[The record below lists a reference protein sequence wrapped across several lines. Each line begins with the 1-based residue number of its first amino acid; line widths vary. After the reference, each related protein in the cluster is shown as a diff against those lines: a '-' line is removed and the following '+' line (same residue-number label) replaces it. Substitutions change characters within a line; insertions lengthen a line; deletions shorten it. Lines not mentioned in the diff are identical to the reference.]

1 MISENSKQ
9 NEYSYKSQNSNY
21 KEDSYKSYKG
31 KGSESIEYGN
41 ENSSEQK
48 RTNTIISKSS
58 SKSSNIVDSQSLK
71 IINVRDQ
78 YLCPKEG
85 CKCIPHILS
94 AHCDTGIIVMKCDKE
109 HSFTMDVEEYMEIM
123 DKKINKNSEDECHK
137 RIEDYVYDNNNK
149 SNNPPNNEDDS
160 YINIFKE
167 KNKNIS
173 NIIRA
178 YNQLLLTQEDQPDNF
193 LHNQNLINLAN
204 QIVEENSIF
213 ANYNKQKKEGRDI
226 SNKKEL
232 KNVNIDKII
241 EESIKDNKENEEEA
255 LKKLNDEYSICLEEY
270 IKNDE
275 LCLKLRGAK
284 DEVKYPKLG
293 NEGFKYISQIRF
305 KDLIE
310 INLSNNNISDIT
322 YLNNMLLPHLEI
334 LNFSDNQIVNITP
347 VANLVSKNLF
357 EIYLQNNQIEDIT
370 PFENAKFSIWSLKI
384 LRLDGN
390 KFFQNERENQ
400 GKADIQKL
408 VAKFGKRLIYE
419 KKSWVD
425 FNKKYN
431 SDVDENEKKLDLG
444 SKRNSDIIVDL
455 LPLLTYPNNIKIL
468 ILDNDKITDANYLTM
483 MPLYKLTYLDLSL
496 NYISNI
502 NFVKKL
508 AIKCKDLKI
517 LYLHDNKIN
526 DLTPLM
532 SYKNDQKELTFEK
545 LGILTLKNNS
555 LNLKDPI
562 TNEII
567 IGLVQKGN
575 LTLDYKEEE
584 MPQIKEIKA
593 SLDSQIEPPSSEHGG
608 EYAAAKS
615 GMKQLAGPSIICP

>member
-1 MISENSKQ
+1 MISENSKY
-9 NEYSYKSQNSNY
+9 NEYSNKSQNFKYN
-21 KEDSYKSYKG
+21 EESYKG
-31 KGSESIEYGN
+31 QGSESLEVGS
-41 ENSSEQK
+41 EKSSEQK
-48 RTNTIISKSS
+48 KTNTIISNSS
-58 SKSSNIVDSQSLK
+58 SKSSNIVGPQSLK
-71 IINVRDQ
+71 IIKVRDQ
-78 YLCPKEG
+78 YLCPEEG
-85 CKCIPHILS
+85 CECIPHISS
-94 AHCDTGIIVMKCDKE
+94 AHCDTGIIVMECDKGHLFE
-109 HSFTMDVEEYMEIM
+109 IDVEEYMEKM
-123 DKKINKNSEDECHK
+123 DKKINKNSEDEFYK
-137 RIEDYVYDNNNK
+137 RDENYIYDNNHII
-149 SNNPPNNEDDS
+149 SNNPPNNENDPL
-160 YINIFKE
+160 INRIKE
-167 KNKNIS
+167 KNKVIS

-178 YNQLLLTQEDQPDNF
+178 YNQLLLIQEDRPDNF

-204 QIVEENSIF
+204 QILEENSIF
-213 ANYNKQKKEGRDI
+213 PNY
-226 SNKKEL
+226 
-232 KNVNIDKII
+232 IDKII
-241 EESIKDNKENEEEA
+241 EESIKDNKDNEEQA
-255 LKKLNDEYSICLEEY
+255 LKNLNEKYSIYLENYYQNDEF
-270 IKNDE
+270 
-275 LCLKLRGAK
+275 CLKLRGAK

-419 KKSWVD
+419 KKSWDD

-431 SDVDENEKKLDLG
+431 SDVDENEGKLDLG

-455 LPLLTYPNNIKIL
+455 LPLLTYPNNIKTL
-468 ILDNDKITDANYLTM
+468 ILDNDKIIDANYLTM
-483 MPLYKLTYLDLSL
+483 MPLNKLTYLDLSL

-532 SYKNDQKELTFEK
+532 SYKNDQKELIFEK
-545 LGILTLKNNS
+545 LETLTLKNNS

-567 IGLVQKGN
+567 IGFAQKGN

-584 MPQIKEIKA
+584 VPQIKEIKA
-593 SLDSQIEPPSSEHGG
+593 SLDSQIKPPPSEHGG

>member
-1 MISENSKQ
+1 
-9 NEYSYKSQNSNY
+9 
-21 KEDSYKSYKG
+21 
-31 KGSESIEYGN
+31 
-41 ENSSEQK
+41 
-48 RTNTIISKSS
+48 
-58 SKSSNIVDSQSLK
+58 
-71 IINVRDQ
+71 
-78 YLCPKEG
+78 
-85 CKCIPHILS
+85 
-94 AHCDTGIIVMKCDKE
+94 
-109 HSFTMDVEEYMEIM
+109 
-123 DKKINKNSEDECHK
+123 
-137 RIEDYVYDNNNK
+137 
-149 SNNPPNNEDDS
+149 
-160 YINIFKE
+160 
-167 KNKNIS
+167 
-173 NIIRA
+173 
-178 YNQLLLTQEDQPDNF
+178 

-204 QIVEENSIF
+204 QILEENSIF
-213 ANYNKQKKEGRDI
+213 PNY
-226 SNKKEL
+226 
-232 KNVNIDKII
+232 IDKII

-310 INLSNNNISDIT
+310 INLSNNNISDIS

-334 LNFSDNQIVNITP
+334 LNFSDNQIANITP

-419 KKSWVD
+419 IKSWDD

-431 SDVDENEKKLDLG
+431 SDVDENEDKLDLG

-532 SYKNDQKELTFEK
+532 SYKNDQKELIFEK
-545 LGILTLKNNS
+545 LETLTLKNNI

-575 LTLDYKEEE
+575 LTLDYKGEEV
-584 MPQIKEIKA
+584 PQIKEIKA
-593 SLDSQIEPPSSEHGG
+593 SLDSQIKPPPSEHGG

>member
-1 MISENSKQ
+1 MISENSKY
-9 NEYSYKSQNSNY
+9 NEYSNKSQNFKYN
-21 KEDSYKSYKG
+21 EESYKG
-31 KGSESIEYGN
+31 QGSESLEVGS
-41 ENSSEQK
+41 EKSSEQK
-48 RTNTIISKSS
+48 KTNTIISNSS
-58 SKSSNIVDSQSLK
+58 SKSSNIVGPQSLK
-71 IINVRDQ
+71 IIKVRDQ
-78 YLCPKEG
+78 YLCPEEG
-85 CKCIPHILS
+85 CECIPHISS
-94 AHCDTGIIVMKCDKE
+94 AHCDTGIIVMECDKG
-109 HSFTMDVEEYMEIM
+109 HSFAIDVEEYMEKM
-123 DKKINKNSEDECHK
+123 DKKINKNSEDEFYK
-137 RIEDYVYDNNNK
+137 RDENYIYDNNHII
-149 SNNPPNNEDDS
+149 SNNPPNNENDPL
-160 YINIFKE
+160 INRIKE
-167 KNKNIS
+167 KNKVIS

-178 YNQLLLTQEDQPDNF
+178 YNQLLLIQEDRPDNF

-204 QIVEENSIF
+204 QILEENSIF
-213 ANYNKQKKEGRDI
+213 PNY
-226 SNKKEL
+226 
-232 KNVNIDKII
+232 IDKII
-241 EESIKDNKENEEEA
+241 EESIKDNKDNEEQA
-255 LKKLNDEYSICLEEY
+255 LKNLNEKYSIYLENYYQNDEF
-270 IKNDE
+270 
-275 LCLKLRGAK
+275 CLKLRGAK

-334 LNFSDNQIVNITP
+334 LNFSDNQIANITP

-431 SDVDENEKKLDLG
+431 SDADENEDKLDLG

-455 LPLLTYPNNIKIL
+455 LPLLTYPNNIKTL
-468 ILDNDKITDANYLTM
+468 ILDNDKIIDANYLTM

-496 NYISNI
+496 NFISNI
-502 NFVKKL
+502 NFLKKL
-508 AIKCKDLKI
+508 AIKCKDLQI

-532 SYKNDQKELTFEK
+532 SYKNDQKELIFEK
-545 LGILTLKNNS
+545 LGIFTLKNNS

-567 IGLVQKGN
+567 IGFVQKGN

-593 SLDSQIEPPSSEHGG
+593 SLDSQIKPPPSEHGG
-608 EYAAAKS
+608 EYAAAKF
-615 GMKQLAGPSIICP
+615 GMSQLQDHQ

>member
-1 MISENSKQ
+1 MISENSKY
-9 NEYSYKSQNSNY
+9 NEYSNKSQNFKYN
-21 KEDSYKSYKG
+21 EESYKG
-31 KGSESIEYGN
+31 QGSESLEVGS
-41 ENSSEQK
+41 EKSSEQK
-48 RTNTIISKSS
+48 KTNTIISNSS
-58 SKSSNIVDSQSLK
+58 SKSSNIVGPQSLK
-71 IINVRDQ
+71 IIKVRDQ
-78 YLCPKEG
+78 YLCPEEG
-85 CKCIPHILS
+85 CECIPHISS
-94 AHCDTGIIVMKCDKE
+94 AHCDTGIIVMECDKG
-109 HSFTMDVEEYMEIM
+109 HSFAIDVEEYMEKM
-123 DKKINKNSEDECHK
+123 DKKINKNSEDEFYK
-137 RIEDYVYDNNNK
+137 RDENYIYDNNHII
-149 SNNPPNNEDDS
+149 SNNPPNNENDPL
-160 YINIFKE
+160 INRIKE
-167 KNKNIS
+167 KNKVIS

-178 YNQLLLTQEDQPDNF
+178 YNQLLLIQEDRPDNF

-204 QIVEENSIF
+204 QILEENSIF
-213 ANYNKQKKEGRDI
+213 PNY
-226 SNKKEL
+226 
-232 KNVNIDKII
+232 IDKII
-241 EESIKDNKENEEEA
+241 EESIKDNKDNEEQA
-255 LKKLNDEYSICLEEY
+255 LKNLNEKYSIYLENYYQNDEF
-270 IKNDE
+270 
-275 LCLKLRGAK
+275 CLKLRGAK

-310 INLSNNNISDIT
+310 INLSNNNISDIS

-419 KKSWVD
+419 KKSWDD

-431 SDVDENEKKLDLG
+431 SNADENEDKLDLG

-496 NYISNI
+496 NFISNI
-502 NFVKKL
+502 NFLKKL
-508 AIKCKDLKI
+508 AIKCKDLQI

-532 SYKNDQKELTFEK
+532 SYKNDQKELIFEK
-545 LGILTLKNNS
+545 LGIFTLKNNS

-567 IGLVQKGN
+567 IGFVQKGN

-584 MPQIKEIKA
+584 VPQIKEIKA
-593 SLDSQIEPPSSEHGG
+593 SLDSQIKPPPSEHGG
-608 EYAAAKS
+608 EYAAAKF
-615 GMKQLAGPSIICP
+615 GMSQLQDHQ

>member
-1 MISENSKQ
+1 MISENSKY
-9 NEYSYKSQNSNY
+9 NEYSNKSQNFKYN
-21 KEDSYKSYKG
+21 EESYKG
-31 KGSESIEYGN
+31 QGSESLEVGS
-41 ENSSEQK
+41 EKSSEQK
-48 RTNTIISKSS
+48 KTNTIISNSS
-58 SKSSNIVDSQSLK
+58 SKSSNIVGPQSLK
-71 IINVRDQ
+71 IIKVRDQ
-78 YLCPKEG
+78 YLCPEEG
-85 CKCIPHILS
+85 CECIPHISS
-94 AHCDTGIIVMKCDKE
+94 AHCDTGIIVMECDKG
-109 HSFTMDVEEYMEIM
+109 HSFAIDVEEYMEKM
-123 DKKINKNSEDECHK
+123 DKKINKNSEDEFYK
-137 RIEDYVYDNNNK
+137 RDENYIYDNNHII
-149 SNNPPNNEDDS
+149 SNNPPNNENDPL
-160 YINIFKE
+160 INRIKE
-167 KNKNIS
+167 KNKVIS

-204 QIVEENSIF
+204 QILEENSIF
-213 ANYNKQKKEGRDI
+213 PNY
-226 SNKKEL
+226 
-232 KNVNIDKII
+232 IDKII
-241 EESIKDNKENEEEA
+241 EESIKDNKDNEEQA
-255 LKKLNDEYSICLEEY
+255 LKNLNEKYSIYLENYYQNDEF
-270 IKNDE
+270 
-275 LCLKLRGAK
+275 CLKLRGAK

-419 KKSWVD
+419 KKSWDD

-431 SDVDENEKKLDLG
+431 SNADENEDKLDLG

-455 LPLLTYPNNIKIL
+455 LPLLTYPNNIKTL
-468 ILDNDKITDANYLTM
+468 ILDNDKIIDANYLTM

-496 NYISNI
+496 NFISNI
-502 NFVKKL
+502 NFLKKL
-508 AIKCKDLKI
+508 AIKCKDLQI

-532 SYKNDQKELTFEK
+532 SYKNDQKELIFEK
-545 LGILTLKNNS
+545 LGIFTLKNNS

-567 IGLVQKGN
+567 IGFVQKGN

-584 MPQIKEIKA
+584 VPQIKEIKA
-593 SLDSQIEPPSSEHGG
+593 SLDSQIKPPPSEHGG
-608 EYAAAKS
+608 EYAAAKF
-615 GMKQLAGPSIICP
+615 GMSQLQDHQ

>member
-1 MISENSKQ
+1 MISENSKY
-9 NEYSYKSQNSNY
+9 NEYSNKSQNFKYN
-21 KEDSYKSYKG
+21 EESYKG
-31 KGSESIEYGN
+31 QGSESLEVGS
-41 ENSSEQK
+41 EKSSEQK
-48 RTNTIISKSS
+48 KTNTIISNSS
-58 SKSSNIVDSQSLK
+58 SKSSNIVGPQSLK
-71 IINVRDQ
+71 IIKVRDQ
-78 YLCPKEG
+78 YLCPEEG
-85 CKCIPHILS
+85 CECIPHISS
-94 AHCDTGIIVMKCDKE
+94 AHCDTGIIVMECDKG
-109 HSFTMDVEEYMEIM
+109 HSFAIDVEEYMEKM
-123 DKKINKNSEDECHK
+123 DKKINKNSEDEFYK
-137 RIEDYVYDNNNK
+137 RDENYIYDNNHNK
-149 SNNPPNNEDDS
+149 SNNPPNNENDPL
-160 YINIFKE
+160 INRIKE
-167 KNKNIS
+167 KNKVIS
-173 NIIRA
+173 DIIRA
-178 YNQLLLTQEDQPDNF
+178 YNQLLLIQEDRPDNF

-204 QIVEENSIF
+204 QILEENSIF
-213 ANYNKQKKEGRDI
+213 PNY
-226 SNKKEL
+226 
-232 KNVNIDKII
+232 IDKII
-241 EESIKDNKENEEEA
+241 EESIKDNKDNEEEA
-255 LKKLNDEYSICLEEY
+255 LKKLNDEYSIYLENY
-270 IKNDE
+270 YQNDE
-275 LCLKLRGAK
+275 FCLKLRGAK

-334 LNFSDNQIVNITP
+334 LNFSDNQIANITP

-390 KFFQNERENQ
+390 KFFQNEKENQ

-419 KKSWVD
+419 KKSWDD

-431 SDVDENEKKLDLG
+431 SCADENEDKLDLG

-455 LPLLTYPNNIKIL
+455 LPLLTYPNNIKTL
-468 ILDNDKITDANYLTM
+468 ILDNDKIIDANYLTM

-532 SYKNDQKELTFEK
+532 SYKNDQKELIFEK
-545 LGILTLKNNS
+545 LETLTLKNNS

-567 IGLVQKGN
+567 IGFVQKGN

-584 MPQIKEIKA
+584 VLQIKEIKA
-593 SLDSQIEPPSSEHGG
+593 SLVLPSQLGQHGG
-608 EYAAAKS
+608 EYAAAQAGKN
-615 GMKQLAGPSIICP
+615 QLDLYNA

>member
-1 MISENSKQ
+1 MISENSKY
-9 NEYSYKSQNSNY
+9 NEYSNKSQNFKY
-21 KEDSYKSYKG
+21 KEESYKG
-31 KGSESIEYGN
+31 QGSESLEVGS
-41 ENSSEQK
+41 EKSSEQK
-48 RTNTIISKSS
+48 KTNTIISNSS
-58 SKSSNIVDSQSLK
+58 SKSSNIVGPQSLK
-71 IINVRDQ
+71 IIKVRDQ
-78 YLCPKEG
+78 YLCPEEG
-85 CKCIPHILS
+85 CECIPHISS
-94 AHCDTGIIVMKCDKE
+94 AHCDTGIIVMECDKG
-109 HSFTMDVEEYMEIM
+109 HSFAIDVEEYMEKM
-123 DKKINKNSEDECHK
+123 DKKINKNSEDEFYK
-137 RIEDYVYDNNNK
+137 RDENYIYDNNHNISK
-149 SNNPPNNEDDS
+149 NPPNNENDPL
-160 YINIFKE
+160 INRIKE
-167 KNKNIS
+167 KNKVIS

-178 YNQLLLTQEDQPDNF
+178 YNQLLLIQEDRPDNF

-204 QIVEENSIF
+204 QILEENSIF
-213 ANYNKQKKEGRDI
+213 PNY
-226 SNKKEL
+226 
-232 KNVNIDKII
+232 IDKII
-241 EESIKDNKENEEEA
+241 EESIKDNKKNEEEA
-255 LKKLNDEYSICLEEY
+255 LKKLNDEYSIYLENY
-270 IKNDE
+270 YQNDE
-275 LCLKLRGAK
+275 FCLKLRGAK

-334 LNFSDNQIVNITP
+334 LNFSDNQIANITP

-390 KFFQNERENQ
+390 KFFQNEKENQ

-419 KKSWVD
+419 KKSWDD

-431 SDVDENEKKLDLG
+431 SYADENEDKLDLS

-455 LPLLTYPNNIKIL
+455 LPLLTYPNKIKTL
-468 ILDNDKITDANYLTM
+468 ILDNDKIIDANYLTM
-483 MPLYKLTYLDLSL
+483 MPLNKLTYLDLSL

-532 SYKNDQKELTFEK
+532 SYKNDQKELIFEK
-545 LGILTLKNNS
+545 LETLTLKNNS

-567 IGLVQKGN
+567 IGFVQKGN

-593 SLDSQIEPPSSEHGG
+593 SLDSQIEPPPSEHGG
-608 EYAAAKS
+608 EIAAAKS
-615 GMKQLAGPSIICP
+615 GMKQLADINNM

>member
-1 MISENSKQ
+1 MISENSKY
-9 NEYSYKSQNSNY
+9 NEYSNKSQNFKYN
-21 KEDSYKSYKG
+21 EESYKG
-31 KGSESIEYGN
+31 QGSESLEVGS
-41 ENSSEQK
+41 EKSSEQK
-48 RTNTIISKSS
+48 KTNTIISNSS
-58 SKSSNIVDSQSLK
+58 SKSSNIVGPQSLK
-71 IINVRDQ
+71 IIKVRDQ

-85 CKCIPHILS
+85 CKCIPHISS
-94 AHCDTGIIVMKCDKE
+94 AHCDTGIIVMKCEKGHPFE
-109 HSFTMDVEEYMEIM
+109 IDVEEYMEKM
-123 DKKINKNSEDECHK
+123 DKKINKNSEDEFYK
-137 RIEDYVYDNNNK
+137 RDENYIYDNNHII
-149 SNNPPNNEDDS
+149 SNNPPNNENDPL
-160 YINIFKE
+160 INRIKE
-167 KNKNIS
+167 KNKVIS

-178 YNQLLLTQEDQPDNF
+178 YNQLLLIQEDRPDNF

-204 QIVEENSIF
+204 QILEENSIF
-213 ANYNKQKKEGRDI
+213 PNY
-226 SNKKEL
+226 
-232 KNVNIDKII
+232 IDKII
-241 EESIKDNKENEEEA
+241 EESIKDNKDNEEQA
-255 LKKLNDEYSICLEEY
+255 LKNLNEKYSIYLENYYQNDEF
-270 IKNDE
+270 
-275 LCLKLRGAK
+275 CLKLRGAK

-334 LNFSDNQIVNITP
+334 LNFSDNLIENITP

-400 GKADIQKL
+400 RKQDIQKL

-419 KKSWVD
+419 KKSWDD

-431 SDVDENEKKLDLG
+431 SDADENEDKLDLG

-455 LPLLTYPNNIKIL
+455 LPLLTYPNNIKTL
-468 ILDNDKITDANYLTM
+468 ILDNDKIIDANYLTM

-502 NFVKKL
+502 NFLKKL
-508 AIKCKDLKI
+508 AIKCKDLQI

-532 SYKNDQKELTFEK
+532 SYKNDQKELIFEK
-545 LGILTLKNNS
+545 LETLTLKNNI

-567 IGLVQKGN
+567 IGFVQKGN

-615 GMKQLAGPSIICP
+615 GMKQLAGPSIICK

>member
-1 MISENSKQ
+1 MISENSKY
-9 NEYSYKSQNSNY
+9 NEYSNKSQNFKYN
-21 KEDSYKSYKG
+21 EESYKG
-31 KGSESIEYGN
+31 QGSESLEVGS
-41 ENSSEQK
+41 EKSSEQK
-48 RTNTIISKSS
+48 KTNTIISNSS
-58 SKSSNIVDSQSLK
+58 SKSSNIVGPQSLK
-71 IINVRDQ
+71 IIKVRDQ
-78 YLCPKEG
+78 YLCPEEG
-85 CKCIPHILS
+85 CECIPHISS
-94 AHCDTGIIVMKCDKE
+94 AHCDTGIIVMECDKGHPFE
-109 HSFTMDVEEYMEIM
+109 IDVEEYMEKM
-123 DKKINKNSEDECHK
+123 DKKINKNSEDEFYK
-137 RIEDYVYDNNNK
+137 RDENYIYDNNHNI
-149 SNNPPNNEDDS
+149 SNNPPNNENDPL
-160 YINIFKE
+160 INRIKE
-167 KNKNIS
+167 KNKVIS

-178 YNQLLLTQEDQPDNF
+178 YNQLLLIQEDRPINF

-204 QIVEENSIF
+204 QILEENSIF
-213 ANYNKQKKEGRDI
+213 PNY
-226 SNKKEL
+226 
-232 KNVNIDKII
+232 IDKII
-241 EESIKDNKENEEEA
+241 EESIKDNKDNEEQA
-255 LKKLNDEYSICLEEY
+255 LKNLNEKYSIYLENYYQNDEF
-270 IKNDE
+270 
-275 LCLKLRGAK
+275 CLKLRGAK

-334 LNFSDNQIVNITP
+334 LNFSDNQIANITP

-400 GKADIQKL
+400 RKQDIQKL

-419 KKSWVD
+419 KKSWDD

-431 SDVDENEKKLDLG
+431 SDADENEDKLDLG

-455 LPLLTYPNNIKIL
+455 LPLLTYPNKIKTL
-468 ILDNDKITDANYLTM
+468 ILDNDKIIDANYLTM
-483 MPLYKLTYLDLSL
+483 MPLSKLTYLDLSL

-508 AIKCKDLKI
+508 AIKCKDLQI

-575 LTLDYKEEE
+575 LTLDYKGEEV
-584 MPQIKEIKA
+584 PQIKEIKA
-593 SLDSQIEPPSSEHGG
+593 SLDSQIKPPPSEHGG
-608 EYAAAKS
+608 EYAAAKF
-615 GMKQLAGPSIICP
+615 GMSQLQDHQ

>member
-1 MISENSKQ
+1 MISENSKY
-9 NEYSYKSQNSNY
+9 NEYSNKSQNFKYN
-21 KEDSYKSYKG
+21 EESYKG
-31 KGSESIEYGN
+31 QGSESLEVGS
-41 ENSSEQK
+41 EKSSEQK
-48 RTNTIISKSS
+48 KTNTIISNSS
-58 SKSSNIVDSQSLK
+58 SKSSNIVGPQSLK
-71 IINVRDQ
+71 IIKVRDQ
-78 YLCPKEG
+78 YLCPEEG
-85 CKCIPHILS
+85 CECIPHISS
-94 AHCDTGIIVMKCDKE
+94 AHCDTGIIVMECEKGHQFE
-109 HSFTMDVEEYMEIM
+109 IDVEEYMEKM
-123 DKKINKNSEDECHK
+123 DKKINKNSEDEFYK
-137 RIEDYVYDNNNK
+137 RDENYIYDNNHNT
-149 SNNPPNNEDDS
+149 SNNPPNNENDPL
-160 YINIFKE
+160 INRIKE
-167 KNKNIS
+167 KNKVIS

-178 YNQLLLTQEDQPDNF
+178 YNQLLLIQEDRPINF

-204 QIVEENSIF
+204 QILEENSIF
-213 ANYNKQKKEGRDI
+213 PNY
-226 SNKKEL
+226 
-232 KNVNIDKII
+232 IDKII
-241 EESIKDNKENEEEA
+241 EESIKDNKDNEEQA
-255 LKKLNDEYSICLEEY
+255 LKNLNEKYSIYLENYYQNDEF
-270 IKNDE
+270 
-275 LCLKLRGAK
+275 CLKLRGAK

-334 LNFSDNQIVNITP
+334 LNFSDNQIANITP

-400 GKADIQKL
+400 RKQDIQKL

-431 SDVDENEKKLDLG
+431 SDADENEDKLDLG

-455 LPLLTYPNNIKIL
+455 LPLLTYPNNIKTL
-468 ILDNDKITDANYLTM
+468 ILDNDKIIDANYLTM
-483 MPLYKLTYLDLSL
+483 MPLSKLTYLDLSL

-508 AIKCKDLKI
+508 AIKCKDLQI
-517 LYLHDNKIN
+517 LYLHENKIN

-532 SYKNDQKELTFEK
+532 SYKNDQKELIFEK

-567 IGLVQKGN
+567 IGFAQKGN

-584 MPQIKEIKA
+584 VPQIKEIKA
-593 SLDSQIEPPSSEHGG
+593 SLDSQIKPPPSEHGG
-608 EYAAAKS
+608 EYAAAKF
-615 GMKQLAGPSIICP
+615 GMSQLQDHQ

>member
-1 MISENSKQ
+1 MISENSKY
-9 NEYSYKSQNSNY
+9 NEYYNKSQNFKYN
-21 KEDSYKSYKG
+21 EESYKG
-31 KGSESIEYGN
+31 QGSESLEVGS
-41 ENSSEQK
+41 EKSSEQK
-48 RTNTIISKSS
+48 KTNTIISNSS
-58 SKSSNIVDSQSLK
+58 SKSSNIVGPQSLK
-71 IINVRDQ
+71 IIKVRDQ
-78 YLCPKEG
+78 YLCPEEG
-85 CKCIPHILS
+85 CECIPHISS
-94 AHCDTGIIVMKCDKE
+94 AHCDTGIIVMECEKGHQFE
-109 HSFTMDVEEYMEIM
+109 IDVEEYMEKM
-123 DKKINKNSEDECHK
+123 DKKINKNSEDEFYK
-137 RIEDYVYDNNNK
+137 RDENYIYDNNHNT
-149 SNNPPNNEDDS
+149 SNNPPNNENDPL
-160 YINIFKE
+160 INRIKE
-167 KNKNIS
+167 KNKVIS

-178 YNQLLLTQEDQPDNF
+178 YNQLLLIQEDRPINF

-204 QIVEENSIF
+204 QILEENSIF
-213 ANYNKQKKEGRDI
+213 PNY
-226 SNKKEL
+226 
-232 KNVNIDKII
+232 IDKII
-241 EESIKDNKENEEEA
+241 EESIKDNKDNEEQA
-255 LKKLNDEYSICLEEY
+255 LKNLNEKYSIYLENYYQNDEF
-270 IKNDE
+270 
-275 LCLKLRGAK
+275 CLKLRGAK

-334 LNFSDNQIVNITP
+334 LNFSDNQIANITP

-390 KFFQNERENQ
+390 KFFQNEKENQ

-431 SDVDENEKKLDLG
+431 SDADENEDKLDLG

-455 LPLLTYPNNIKIL
+455 LPLLTYPNNIKTL
-468 ILDNDKITDANYLTM
+468 ILDNDKIIDANYLTM
-483 MPLYKLTYLDLSL
+483 MPLSKLTYLDLSL

-508 AIKCKDLKI
+508 AIKCKDLQI
-517 LYLHDNKIN
+517 LYLHENKIN

-532 SYKNDQKELTFEK
+532 SYKNDQKELIFEK

-567 IGLVQKGN
+567 IGFAQKGN

-584 MPQIKEIKA
+584 VPQIKEIKA
-593 SLDSQIEPPSSEHGG
+593 SLDSQIKPPPSEHGG
-608 EYAAAKS
+608 EYAAAKF
-615 GMKQLAGPSIICP
+615 GMSQLQDHQ

>member
-1 MISENSKQ
+1 MISENSKY
-9 NEYSYKSQNSNY
+9 NEYSNKSQNFKYN
-21 KEDSYKSYKG
+21 EESYKG
-31 KGSESIEYGN
+31 QGSESLEVGS
-41 ENSSEQK
+41 EKSSEQK
-48 RTNTIISKSS
+48 KTNTIISNSS
-58 SKSSNIVDSQSLK
+58 SKSSNIVGPQSLK
-71 IINVRDQ
+71 IIKVRDQ
-78 YLCPKEG
+78 YLCPEEG
-85 CKCIPHILS
+85 CECIPHISS
-94 AHCDTGIIVMKCDKE
+94 AHCDTGIIVMECDKGHPFE
-109 HSFTMDVEEYMEIM
+109 IDVEEYMEKM
-123 DKKINKNSEDECHK
+123 DKKINKNSEDEFYK
-137 RIEDYVYDNNNK
+137 RDENYIYDNNHNI
-149 SNNPPNNEDDS
+149 SNNPQNNENDPL
-160 YINIFKE
+160 INRIKE
-167 KNKNIS
+167 KNKVIS

-178 YNQLLLTQEDQPDNF
+178 YNQLLLIQEDRPINF

-204 QIVEENSIF
+204 QILEENSIF
-213 ANYNKQKKEGRDI
+213 PNY
-226 SNKKEL
+226 
-232 KNVNIDKII
+232 IDKII
-241 EESIKDNKENEEEA
+241 EESIKDNKDNEEQA
-255 LKKLNDEYSICLEEY
+255 LKNLNEKYSIYLENYYQNDEF
-270 IKNDE
+270 
-275 LCLKLRGAK
+275 CLKLRGAK

-334 LNFSDNQIVNITP
+334 LNFSDNQIANITP

-400 GKADIQKL
+400 RKQDIQKL

-419 KKSWVD
+419 KKSWDD

-431 SDVDENEKKLDLG
+431 SDVDENEDKLDLG

-455 LPLLTYPNNIKIL
+455 LPLLTYPNNIKTL
-468 ILDNDKITDANYLTM
+468 ILDNDKIIDANYLTM

-496 NYISNI
+496 NFISNI
-502 NFVKKL
+502 NFLKKL
-508 AIKCKDLKI
+508 AIKCKDLQI

-532 SYKNDQKELTFEK
+532 SYKNDQKELIFEK
-545 LGILTLKNNS
+545 LGIFTLKNNS

-567 IGLVQKGN
+567 IGFIQKGN

-584 MPQIKEIKA
+584 VPQIIEIKA
-593 SLDSQIEPPSSEHGG
+593 SLDSQIKPPPSEHGG

-615 GMKQLAGPSIICP
+615 GMKQLADINNM

>member
-1 MISENSKQ
+1 MISENSKY
-9 NEYSYKSQNSNY
+9 NEYYNKSQNFKYN
-21 KEDSYKSYKG
+21 EESYKG
-31 KGSESIEYGN
+31 QGSESLEVGS
-41 ENSSEQK
+41 EKSSEQK
-48 RTNTIISKSS
+48 KTNTIISNSS
-58 SKSSNIVDSQSLK
+58 SKSSNIVGPQSLK
-71 IINVRDQ
+71 IIKVRDQ
-78 YLCPKEG
+78 YLCPEEG
-85 CKCIPHILS
+85 CECIPHISS
-94 AHCDTGIIVMKCDKE
+94 AHCDTGIIVMECEKGHQFE
-109 HSFTMDVEEYMEIM
+109 IDVEEYMEKM
-123 DKKINKNSEDECHK
+123 DKKINKNSEDEFYK
-137 RIEDYVYDNNNK
+137 RDENYIYDNNHNT
-149 SNNPPNNEDDS
+149 SNNPPNNENDPL
-160 YINIFKE
+160 INRIKE
-167 KNKNIS
+167 KNKVIS

-178 YNQLLLTQEDQPDNF
+178 YNQLLLIQEDRPINF

-204 QIVEENSIF
+204 QILEENSIF
-213 ANYNKQKKEGRDI
+213 PNY
-226 SNKKEL
+226 
-232 KNVNIDKII
+232 IDKII
-241 EESIKDNKENEEEA
+241 EESIKDNKDNEEQA
-255 LKKLNDEYSICLEEY
+255 LKNLNEKYSIYLENYYQNDEF
-270 IKNDE
+270 
-275 LCLKLRGAK
+275 CLKLRGAK

-334 LNFSDNQIVNITP
+334 LNFSDNQIANITP

-400 GKADIQKL
+400 RKQDIQKL

-419 KKSWVD
+419 KKSWDD

-431 SDVDENEKKLDLG
+431 SDADENEDKLDLG

-455 LPLLTYPNNIKIL
+455 LPLLTYPNNIKTL
-468 ILDNDKITDANYLTM
+468 ILDNDKIIDANYLTM
-483 MPLYKLTYLDLSL
+483 MPLSKLTYLDLSL

-508 AIKCKDLKI
+508 AIKCKDLQI
-517 LYLHDNKIN
+517 LYLHENKIN

-532 SYKNDQKELTFEK
+532 SYKNDQKELIFEK

-567 IGLVQKGN
+567 IGFAQKGN

-584 MPQIKEIKA
+584 VPQIKEIKA
-593 SLDSQIEPPSSEHGG
+593 SLDSQIKPPPSEHGG
-608 EYAAAKS
+608 EYAAAKF
-615 GMKQLAGPSIICP
+615 GMSQLQDHQ

>member
-1 MISENSKQ
+1 MISENSKY
-9 NEYSYKSQNSNY
+9 NEYSNKSQNFKYN
-21 KEDSYKSYKG
+21 EESYKG
-31 KGSESIEYGN
+31 QGSESLEVGS
-41 ENSSEQK
+41 EKSSEQK
-48 RTNTIISKSS
+48 KTNTIISNSS
-58 SKSSNIVDSQSLK
+58 SKSSNIVGPQSLK
-71 IINVRDQ
+71 IIKVHDQ
-78 YLCPKEG
+78 YLCPEEG
-85 CKCIPHILS
+85 CECIPHISS
-94 AHCDTGIIVMKCDKE
+94 AHCDTGIIVMECDKG
-109 HSFTMDVEEYMEIM
+109 HSFAIDVEEYMEKM
-123 DKKINKNSEDECHK
+123 DKKINKNSEDEFYK
-137 RIEDYVYDNNNK
+137 RDENYIYDNNHNISK
-149 SNNPPNNEDDS
+149 NPPNNENDPL
-160 YINIFKE
+160 INRIKE
-167 KNKNIS
+167 KNKVIS

-178 YNQLLLTQEDQPDNF
+178 YNQLLLIQEDRPDNF

-204 QIVEENSIF
+204 QILEENSIF
-213 ANYNKQKKEGRDI
+213 PNY
-226 SNKKEL
+226 
-232 KNVNIDKII
+232 IDKII
-241 EESIKDNKENEEEA
+241 EESIKDNKKNEEEA
-255 LKKLNDEYSICLEEY
+255 LKKLNDEYSIYLENY
-270 IKNDE
+270 YQNDE
-275 LCLKLRGAK
+275 FCLKLRGAK

-334 LNFSDNQIVNITP
+334 LNFSDNQIANITP

-390 KFFQNERENQ
+390 KFFQNEKENQ

-419 KKSWVD
+419 KKSWDD

-431 SDVDENEKKLDLG
+431 SYADENEDKLDLG

-455 LPLLTYPNNIKIL
+455 LPLLTYPNNIKTL
-468 ILDNDKITDANYLTM
+468 ILDNDKIIDANYLTM
-483 MPLYKLTYLDLSL
+483 MPLNKLTYLDLSL

-532 SYKNDQKELTFEK
+532 SYKNDQKELIFEK
-545 LGILTLKNNS
+545 LETLTLKNNS

-567 IGLVQKGN
+567 IGFVQKGN

-593 SLDSQIEPPSSEHGG
+593 SLDSQIEPPPSEHGG
-608 EYAAAKS
+608 EIAAAKS
-615 GMKQLAGPSIICP
+615 GMKQLADINNM